1 LKHKSRYLEENVKVF
16 EPIGQEINK
25 TPFTRCPYKKF
36 ELDNDAE
43 ICQQYQ
49 FPPSKTYIVRRDNN
63 KYYYKKEI
71 VRPTERKHGFSGN

>member
-1 LKHKSRYLEENVKVF
+1 MKVF
-16 EPIGQEINK
+16 EPTGQEINK

-43 ICQQYQ
+43 VCHQYQ

-63 KYYYKKEI
+63 NYYYKKEI
-71 VRPTERKHGFSGN
+71 ERPTQRKHGFSGK